1 MPPVEPL
8 TPHDPASLGPYAL
21 VGRLGGD
28 VYLATAP
35 GGGQVAARRLARPL
49 DAPGR
54 EALARV
60 WEAAAVGTPHIL
72 DTGRDY
78 IVSEYVPGPS
88 LAEEVAER
96 GALAGPALHR
106 LAVATATALAS
117 LHRAGLTHDAIT
129 PGRVLLGPDG
139 PRLIGAERPVTP
151 AWRAEESREL
161 WQDPDEPPSAAADV
175 FAWAAVIVY
184 AATARPP
191 FGENPTRVSYG
202 AADLGPLS
210 GVLRDLLADCLADEP
225 GARPGAE
232 ETLLRLLGHAGA
244 LDTVLPAAAPRVV
257 VAPRAGVSRT
267 PPEKR
272 SRGGAVALAAGGLAL
287 ALVSGAGGYL
297 LAPAPAPQ
305 ARKAA
310 PSPAPMPRPVAFPSP
325 GPSPLPLAGGVL
337 DERPGDPLRLASYR
351 ASVSADATAAFAR
364 SRDGA
369 GFERTGGDN
378 HVSVV
383 SPDGRW
389 TATIDELFVASRE
402 RLDVEFTDR
411 GSGRRFTVP
420 TIAAPLSAHHPA
432 WSPDGTRLLLSLWIT
447 DGGPD
452 DIVPFGFVVVD
463 PATRAATVVE
473 TANDADREAFLAT
486 DPEARLGALPAFRW
500 TPDGREVATAY
511 LTPEGRFGVR
521 FHDLTGRALRS
532 FHWVGLP
539 AGPAWFS
546 PDGQSF
552 VTTQCEKRHVFCV
565 WDTTTGARRGG
576 VPSAEGD
583 GVIGWFD
590 ATHLLFSREK
600 KGEYRADVIDFSG
613 ETTRTLV
620 ELDLPGD
627 DPLVQLFFLRS

>member
-8 TPHDPASLGPYAL
+8 TAQDPASLGPYPL

-35 GGGQVAARRLARPL
+35 GGAQVAARRLARPL
-49 DAPGR
+49 DAAGR

-78 IVSEYVPGPS
+78 IVSEYVPGPT
-88 LAEEVAER
+88 LAEEIAEG
-96 GALAGPALHR
+96 GALSGPAVHR
-106 LAVATATALAS
+106 LAVTTATALAS
-117 LHRAGLTHDAIT
+117 LHRAGLTHGAIA
-129 PGRVLLGPDG
+129 PERVLLGPDG
-139 PRLIGAERPVTP
+139 PRLIGAERPVT
-151 AWRAEESREL
+151 ADWDADDREL
-161 WQDPDEPPSAAADV
+161 WQDPDEPPSAATDV
-175 FAWAAVIVY
+175 FAWAAVIAF
-184 AATARPP
+184 AATGRPP

-210 GVLRDLLADCLADEP
+210 GALRDLVADCLADEP
-225 GARPGAE
+225 DARPGAE

-244 LDTVLPAAAPRVV
+244 LDSVLPTATPEVV
-257 VAPRAGVSRT
+257 VAPQVRVSRT
-267 PPEKR
+267 EPEKR
-272 SRGGAVALAAGGLAL
+272 RKGGAVALAAGGLAL

-297 LAPAPAPQ
+297 LAPAPASQ
-305 ARKAA
+305 ARKPAPSAAA
-310 PSPAPMPRPVAFPSP
+310 PTSHPPAFPSP
-325 GPSPLPLAGGVL
+325 GPSPVTLADGVL
-337 DERPGDPLRLASYR
+337 NEEPGDPLRLASYQ

-364 SRDGA
+364 SPNGA
-369 GFERTGGDN
+369 GFAQTGGDN
-378 HVSVV
+378 HVTVI

-389 TATIDELFVASRE
+389 TATIDELFVATRD

-420 TIAAPLSAHHPA
+420 TIASPLTAHHPT

-447 DGGPD
+447 EGEAKDTA
-452 DIVPFGFVVVD
+452 PFGFLVVD

-473 TANDADREAFLAT
+473 TANDADRELFLAASE
-486 DPEARLGALPAFRW
+486 DVRPGALPAFRW
-500 TPDGREVATAY
+500 TPDGREVATGY

-521 FHDLTGRALRS
+521 FHDLTGRVARS
-532 FHWVGLP
+532 FHWTGLP
-539 AGPAWFS
+539 AGLSWFS

-565 WDTTTGARRGG
+565 WDSATGARRGG

-583 GVIGWFD
+583 GMIGWFD
-590 ATHLLFSREK
+590 ATHLMFSREK

-620 ELDLPGD
+620 TLDVPTD
-627 DPLVQLFFLRS
+627 EPRVQLFFLRG

>member
-8 TPHDPASLGPYAL
+8 TPHDPASLGPYPL

-35 GGGQVAARRLARPL
+35 GGEQVAARRLARPL

-54 EALARV
+54 AALARV

-117 LHRAGLTHDAIT
+117 LHRAGLTHDAVA
-129 PGRVLLGPDG
+129 PERVLLGPDG

-161 WQDPDEPPSAAADV
+161 WQDPDEPASAAADV
-175 FAWAAVIVY
+175 FAWAAVIAF

-210 GVLRDLLADCLADEP
+210 GALRDLVADCLADEP
-225 GARPGAE
+225 EARPGAE

-244 LDTVLPAAAPRVV
+244 LDTLLPAAAPPVV
-257 VAPRAGVSRT
+257 VAPQAGVSRT
-267 PPEKR
+267 APGKR
-272 SRGGAVALAAGGLAL
+272 RKGGAVALAAGGLAL

-310 PSPAPMPRPVAFPSP
+310 PSPTPTPRPAAFPTP

-337 DERPGDPLRLASYR
+337 NEKPGDPVRLASYR
-351 ASVSADATAAFAR
+351 ASVSAGATAAFAR

-369 GFERTGGDN
+369 GFDRTGGDD
-378 HVSVV
+378 HVSVI

-389 TATIDELFVASRE
+389 TATIDESSVASEE

-432 WSPDGTRLLLSLWIT
+432 WSPDGTRLLLSLWT
-447 DGGPD
+447 TEGAAAA
-452 DIVPFGFVVVD
+452 PFGFVVVD

-473 TANDADREAFLAT
+473 TANDADRESFLAA
-486 DPEARLGALPAFRW
+486 DSGERLGALPAFRW

-521 FHDLTGRALRS
+521 FHDLTGRALRG

-539 AGPAWFS
+539 AGTAWFS

-552 VTTQCEKRHVFCV
+552 VTTRCEKRHVFCV
-565 WDTTTGARRGG
+565 WDTATGARRGG

-583 GVIGWFD
+583 GLLGWFD
-590 ATHLLFSREK
+590 ATHLLLSREK

>member
-8 TPHDPASLGPYAL
+8 TPQDPASLGPYPL

-28 VYLATAP
+28 VFLATAP
-35 GGGQVAARRLARPL
+35 GGEQVAARRLPRPL

-78 IVSEYVPGPS
+78 IVSEYVPGPT
-88 LAEEVAER
+88 LAEEIADG
-96 GALAGPALHR
+96 GALSGPAVHR
-106 LAVATATALAS
+106 LAVTTATALAS
-117 LHRAGLTHDAIT
+117 LHRAGLTHGAIA
-129 PGRVLLGPDG
+129 PERVLLGPDG

-151 AWRAEESREL
+151 AWHVEEHSL
-161 WQDPDEPPSAAADV
+161 WQDPDETPSAATDV
-175 FAWAAVIVY
+175 FAWAAVIAF
-184 AATARPP
+184 AATGRPP

-210 GVLRDLLADCLADEP
+210 GALRDLVADCLADVP
-225 GARPGAE
+225 AARPGAE

-244 LDTVLPAAAPRVV
+244 LDSVLPAATPPVV
-257 VAPRAGVSRT
+257 VAPRVSVSRT
-267 PPEKR
+267 EPEKR
-272 SRGGAVALAAGGLAL
+272 RKGGAIGLAAGGLAL
-287 ALVSGAGGYL
+287 ALVSGGGGYL
-297 LAPAPAPQ
+297 LAPAPVSQ
-305 ARKAA
+305 ARKPPPSAA
-310 PSPAPMPRPVAFPSP
+310 PTSHPPAFPSP
-325 GPSPLPLAGGVL
+325 GPSPMALADGVL
-337 DERPGDPLRLASYR
+337 NEEPGDPLRLASYR
-351 ASVSADATAAFAR
+351 ANVSADATAAFAR
-364 SRDGA
+364 SPNGA
-369 GFERTGGDN
+369 GFAQTGGN
-378 HVSVV
+378 HHVSVI
-383 SPDGRW
+383 SSDGRW
-389 TATIDELFVASRE
+389 TATIDELFVANKD

-420 TIAAPLSAHHPA
+420 TISSPLTAHHPA

-447 DGGPD
+447 EGAPTDTA
-452 DIVPFGFVVVD
+452 PFGFLIVD

-473 TANDADREAFLAT
+473 TANDADREEFLAT
-486 DPEARLGALPAFRW
+486 DPGVRLGALPAFQW
-500 TPDGREVATAY
+500 TPDGLQVAGAY
-511 LTPEGRFGVR
+511 LTPESRFGVR
-521 FHDLTGRALRS
+521 FHELDGRVARS

-539 AGPAWFS
+539 AGPASFS

-565 WDTTTGARRGG
+565 WDSATGARRGG

-583 GVIGWFD
+583 GMVGWFD

-613 ETTRTLV
+613 KKSRTLV
-620 ELDLPGD
+620 ELDLPAD
-627 DPLVQLFFLRS
+627 EPTVQLFFLRS

>member
-8 TPHDPASLGPYAL
+8 TPHDPASLGPYPL

-35 GGGQVAARRLARPL
+35 GGEQVAARKLARPL

-78 IVSEYVPGPS
+78 IVSEYVPGPN
-88 LAEEVAER
+88 LAEEIAER

-117 LHRAGLTHDAIT
+117 LHRAGLTHDAIA
-129 PGRVLLGPDG
+129 PERVLLGPDG

-151 AWRAEESREL
+151 AWRADDSREL
-161 WQDPDEPPSAAADV
+161 WQDPDEPPGPAADV
-175 FAWAAVIVY
+175 FAWAAVIAF
-184 AATARPP
+184 AATGRPP

-210 GVLRDLLADCLADEP
+210 GALRDLVADCLADEP
-225 GARPGAE
+225 AARPGAE

-244 LDTVLPAAAPRVV
+244 LDTMLPATAPRAV
-257 VAPRAGVSRT
+257 VAPQVGVSRT
-267 PPEKR
+267 VPEKR
-272 SRGGAVALAAGGLAL
+272 RRGGAVALAAGGLAL

-310 PSPAPMPRPVAFPSP
+310 PSAAPTARPAAFPSP
-325 GPSPLPLAGGVL
+325 GASPLALAGGVL
-337 DERPGDPLRLASYR
+337 NERPGDPLRLASYR
-351 ASVSADATAAFAR
+351 ASVSDGATAAFAR

-369 GFERTGGDN
+369 GFDRTGGDN

-389 TATIDELFVASRE
+389 TATIDELFVASTD
-402 RLDVEFTDR
+402 RLSVEFTER

-420 TIAAPLSAHHPA
+420 TVAAPLSAHHPA
-432 WSPDGTRLLLSLWIT
+432 WSPDGTRLLLSLWVSQGAT
-447 DGGPD
+447 DV
-452 DIVPFGFVVVD
+452 VPFGFVVVD

-473 TANDADREAFLAT
+473 TANDADRDAFLAA
-486 DPEARLGALPAFRW
+486 DPEVRLGALPAFRW

-521 FHDLTGRALRS
+521 FHDLTGRVVRG

-539 AGPAWFS
+539 AGTSWFS
-546 PDGQSF
+546 PDGSSF

-565 WDTTTGARRGG
+565 WDTATGARRGG
-576 VPSAEGD
+576 VPSEKGD
-583 GVIGWFD
+583 GMLGWFD
-590 ATHLLFSREK
+590 ATHLLFSREE
-600 KGEYRADVIDFSG
+600 KGEYRADVIDFAG